1 MSKISKYRTL
11 SLAND
16 SFLKSE
22 YDIALRHYA
31 EVLHDYPDS
40 KEAYNGAILAE
51 MAMSGEDGAE
61 ALFDYYTVL
70 KNENKDEADEVLSEI
85 LETID
90 GTLDQLKT
98 IFSQPLKEELEQENG
113 ILYGDFIALVK
124 ESDDFKKV
132 FENIMFST
140 KVIISEKEDFVDF
153 LERLMNHGFKEMALT
168 YLEGALSVYPNDSEL
183 RKLLKRLAKAS
194 SIENRAS

>member
-1 MSKISKYRTL
+1 MSKISKYKTL
-11 SLAND
+11 SLANE

-22 YDIALRHYA
+22 YDAALRHFA

-70 KNENKDEADEVLSEI
+70 KNENKDEADVVLSEI
-85 LETID
+85 LESID

-98 IFSQPLKEELEQENG
+98 IFSQPIKEKLEQENG
-113 ILYGDFIALVK
+113 ILYGDFISLVK
-124 ESDDFKKV
+124 EDGDFKEV

-153 LERLMNHGFKEMALT
+153 
-168 YLEGALSVYPNDSEL
+168 
-183 RKLLKRLAKAS
+183 
-194 SIENRAS
+194 

>member
-1 MSKISKYRTL
+1 LSKISKYRTL
-11 SLAND
+11 SLANE

-98 IFSQPLKEELEQENG
+98 IFSQPLKEKLEQENG
-113 ILYGDFIALVK
+113 ILYGDFISLVK